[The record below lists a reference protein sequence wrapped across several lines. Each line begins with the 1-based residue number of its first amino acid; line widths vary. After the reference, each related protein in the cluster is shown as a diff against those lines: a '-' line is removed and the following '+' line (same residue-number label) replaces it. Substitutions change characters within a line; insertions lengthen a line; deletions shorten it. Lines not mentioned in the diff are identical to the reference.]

1 MENNKIYTPY
11 EEYTT
16 SSLYNKYLAT
26 PEWENKATLIKRR
39 DGNKCL
45 LCGNT
50 EN

>member
-16 SSLYNKYLAT
+16 SSQYNKYLAT